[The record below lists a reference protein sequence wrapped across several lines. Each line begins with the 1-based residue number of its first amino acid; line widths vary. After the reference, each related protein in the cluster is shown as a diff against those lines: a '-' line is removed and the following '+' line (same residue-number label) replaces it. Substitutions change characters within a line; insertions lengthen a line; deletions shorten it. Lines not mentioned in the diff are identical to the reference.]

1 VGRRAGANPAAPD
14 DLRLGL
20 LGRSR
25 HLLWREQSPSVVET
39 AIAHPE
45 WHHED
50 QPLPRSVF
58 EAEDLG
64 DKALKTCRLTPGLAE
79 HLAHHGTE
87 TQRSRALLH
96 ARLGRGA
103 PRRP

>member
-1 VGRRAGANPAAPD
+1 VWESLSQGPEPTERLRELRADGWGPT
-14 DLRLGL
+14 R
-20 LGRSR
+20 
-25 HLLWREQSPSVVET
+25 
-39 AIAHPE
+39 
-45 WHHED
+45 
-50 QPLPRSVF
+50 PRPTTCGSVF
-58 EAEDLG
+58 AAEDLG